1 VVGANAIPIPDL
13 ILKNQFQRHGRSRW
27 AEAGG
32 AARATRVAKRKE
44 KNRYAVTSAED
55 KDAIA
60 SAVGLS

>member
-1 VVGANAIPIPDL
+1 MPRP
-13 ILKNQFQRHGRSRW
+13 
-27 AEAGG
+27 AGV
-32 AARATRVAKRKE
+32 ASATRVAKRKE